1 MVLLYVYGFSEGG
14 GAIAQVC
21 AFSLAHASWYVFLIA
36 VHVPDLLLFTWEC
49 TQGAVCRV
57 GVGRALRCGGKV
69 AGKLLPEPEALE
81 APPQTQ
87 PT

>member
-57 GVGRALRCGGKV
+57 GGGVDLALGAVGGG
-69 AGKLLPEPEALE
+69 L
-81 APPQTQ
+81 QT
-87 PT
+87 